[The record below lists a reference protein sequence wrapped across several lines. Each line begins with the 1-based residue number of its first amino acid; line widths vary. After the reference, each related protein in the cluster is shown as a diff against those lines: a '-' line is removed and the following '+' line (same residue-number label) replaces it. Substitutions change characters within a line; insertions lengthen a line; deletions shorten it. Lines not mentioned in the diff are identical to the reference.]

1 MSKNVAA
8 QVAALPDMRIAE
20 LKQLWRDL
28 YGKEPP
34 PYNRPYLIKRLA
46 YRLQEMAHGGLSDGA
61 RFQMTAVLQEIGADE
76 LAAPRGDAARRR
88 KRRAAGPVPGT
99 RLVRDWQGER
109 HEVTVLADGFEYAG
123 RPYRSLSAIARA
135 ITGTQWNGP
144 AFFGLRQGS
153 R

>member
-1 MSKNVAA
+1 MSTNPAA
-8 QVAALPDMRIAE
+8 QVAVLPDLRISE

-34 PYNRPYLIKRLA
+34 PYNRPYLMKRLA
-46 YRLQEMAHGGLSDGA
+46 YRIQELAQGGLSEGA
-61 RFQMTAVLQEIGADE
+61 RFQMKAVLQQIGADE
-76 LAAPRGDAARRR
+76 LAAPRRDAVHRRR
-88 KRRAAGPVPGT
+88 RQVKSPVQGT

-144 AFFGLRQGS
+144 AFFGLRRGT